1 MEHSRV
7 HPWGPMTEHSPVE
20 ADPVEADPVETDP
33 VEADLLGYKPMVQRS
48 LACWL
53 AAVVQVAAC

>member
-20 ADPVEADPVETDP
+20 ADPVEADPVE
-33 VEADLLGYKPMVQRS
+33 ADLLGYKSMVP
-48 LACWL
+48 CWL
-53 AAVVQVAAC
+53 AAMVQVATC